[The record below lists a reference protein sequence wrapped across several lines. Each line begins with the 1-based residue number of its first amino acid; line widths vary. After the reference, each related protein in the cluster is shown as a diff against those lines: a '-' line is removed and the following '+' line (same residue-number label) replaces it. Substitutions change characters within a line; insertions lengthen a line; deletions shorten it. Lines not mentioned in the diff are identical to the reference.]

1 MENVYVNELNLLKIR
16 TFIKGFLCVG
26 LGSIIAFLLM
36 PICFGSFT
44 TYQNLVWFQYVIIIG
59 LLFGI
64 IAGFVSCIG
73 INKYIKRA
81 KSGAPIEKL
90 RGLITNIVNSTD
102 VLDTVITTVYIKLND
117 DSELILQNPM
127 INKMVQVGDL
137 ADIYVFLDKAPNL
150 ERLQRLTPCLV
161 LSESEIYK
169 YHDTLITKV
178 K

>member
-1 MENVYVNELNLLKIR
+1 M
-16 TFIKGFLCVG
+16 
-26 LGSIIAFLLM
+26 
-36 PICFGSFT
+36 
-44 TYQNLVWFQYVIIIG
+44 
-59 LLFGI
+59 
-64 IAGFVSCIG
+64 
-73 INKYIKRA
+73 
-81 KSGAPIEKL
+81 
-90 RGLITNIVNSTD
+90 
-102 VLDTVITTVYIKLND
+102 ITTVYIKLND

-127 INKMVQVGDL
+127 INKRVQVGDL